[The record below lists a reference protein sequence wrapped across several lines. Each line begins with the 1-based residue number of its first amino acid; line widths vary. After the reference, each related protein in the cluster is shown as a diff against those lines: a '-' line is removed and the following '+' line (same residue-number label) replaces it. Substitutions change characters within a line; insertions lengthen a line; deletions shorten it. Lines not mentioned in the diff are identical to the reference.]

1 MGIQDIIGLQLR
13 YRYEKLISSD
23 EKLAKSRRRSWVK
36 KLNGGLKGLR
46 LSRSRK
52 LTFKALSVMVLPSR
66 IARVY
71 ADIISRIK
79 IEDLYPNIIFST
91 QLGLPVLSHPSV
103 KCRRSAIDLQR
114 KLF

>member
-1 MGIQDIIGLQLR
+1 MGIQDIVGLHLR

-23 EKLAKSRRRSWVK
+23 EKLAKPRRRSWLK
-36 KLNGGLKGLR
+36 KMNGGLKGLR

-66 IARVY
+66 IATVY

-79 IEDLYPNIIFST
+79 MEDFYPNIIFST
-91 QLGLPVLSHPSV
+91 QWGLPVLSHPSV
-103 KCRRSAIDLQR
+103 KCRRNAIYLRR